1 MTEYMVMLHR
11 VDEHEEALSA
21 ADLAR
26 AWEAHL
32 AFQAYCRAQGWAIR
46 SQAALRP
53 ARRSRSVRPSG
64 NGFTVTDGPYAETA
78 EQLGGFYL
86 VTTDDLDALTD
97 AVGPMLLHGG
107 TVEIRPTVTYVDGAP
122 VPEDLDL
129 DLAGRSA

>member
-11 VDEHEEALSA
+11 DDEHEAGLPPAALA
-21 ADLAR
+21 Q

-32 AFQAYCRAQGWAIR
+32 GFRRHCEAHGWSIR

-53 ARRSRSVRPSG
+53 AVRSRSVRPSG
-64 NGFTVTDGPYAETA
+64 DGFTVTDGPYAETV

-97 AVGPMLLHGG
+97 AVQPMLVNGG
-107 TVEIRPTVTYVDGAP
+107 TIELRPTVTYVDGRP
-122 VPEDLDL
+122 VPEDAA
-129 DLAGRSA
+129 LAGRAS